1 MNEYMSYTHNP
12 APIFIANAI
21 YIITG
26 STIGKQPFFEAENR
40 RTYFIDT
47 LHEQASRLGWK
58 VEAWTILTNHYHF
71 IAGSPEDATTLS
83 SLIRSIHSLSARYV
97 NKLDNQP
104 GRRIWHNYWD
114 KCINSDKDY
123 LARLHYVMLNPVKY
137 GYVEIPEEYKFS
149 SYVWFQEKSEIEF
162 KREVFSSS
170 IDCLSVEDD

>member
-1 MNEYMSYTHNP
+1 MDEYKSYAHNP
-12 APIFIANAI
+12 PHLFVPDAI
-21 YIITG
+21 YIVTG
-26 STIGKQPFFEAENR
+26 STIGKVK
-40 RTYFIDT
+40 YFDNETKRAFLQET
-47 LHEQASRLGWK
+47 LLERASQLNWK
-58 VEAWTILTNHYHF
+58 LEAWAILPNHYHF
-71 IAGSPEDATTLS
+71 VARAPEEASTLPT
-83 SLIRSIHSLSARYV
+83 LIRSIHSLSARYV